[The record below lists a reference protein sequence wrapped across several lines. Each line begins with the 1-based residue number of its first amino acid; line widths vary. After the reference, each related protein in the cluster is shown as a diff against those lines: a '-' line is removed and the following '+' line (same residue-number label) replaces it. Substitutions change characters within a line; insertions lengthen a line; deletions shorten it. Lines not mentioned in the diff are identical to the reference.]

1 MAATEA
7 AREIDGLAFQVD
19 KSMRY
24 HQRMRGFYETGH
36 RVFMFMIISTGGGA
50 LSEKPQY
57 AVAIAAAV
65 VAINLVWSPS
75 HRGRYHYLLQGR
87 FSDFMIAIRTGD
99 WTSEHLD
106 VWKTSR
112 LTIEKDGPKIFYA
125 IEADCDNEVRRPWG
139 RTTKMIHVGFWGKHT
154 IYILR
159 HNPDQ
164 CIV

>member
-24 HQRMRGFYETGH
+24 HQRMRGFYDTAH

-75 HRGRYHYLLQGR
+75 HRGRDRHLLQGR
-87 FSDFMIAIRTGD
+87 FSDLMIATRTGD
-99 WTSEHLD
+99 WSSEHLD
-106 VWKTSR
+106 IWKTSR
-112 LTIEKDGPKIFYA
+112 LTVEKDEPTIFYA
-125 IEADCDNEVRRPWG
+125 LEAD
-139 RTTKMIHVGFWGKHT
+139 
-154 IYILR
+154 
-159 HNPDQ
+159 
-164 CIV
+164 

>member
-24 HQRMRGFYETGH
+24 HQRMRGFYDTGH

-57 AVAIAAAV
+57 AVAIGAAV

-75 HRGRYHYLLQGR
+75 HRGRDRHLLQSC
-87 FSDFMIAIRTGD
+87 FSDLMIATRTGD
-99 WTSEHLD
+99 WSSEHLD
-106 VWKTSR
+106 IWKTSR
-112 LTIEKDGPKIFYA
+112 LTVEKDEPTIFYA
-125 IEADCDNEVRRPWG
+125 LEAD
-139 RTTKMIHVGFWGKHT
+139 
-154 IYILR
+154 
-159 HNPDQ
+159 
-164 CIV
+164 